1 MAFLASVTLS
11 KTLSWERDKTDGVHL
26 NGSCFFLQ
34 PTGYKFT
41 CFCRIL
47 SAFTL
52 ENNFKNF
59 CRIRSSRSN
68 PAKAISGHNYTTIFL
83 KKCIISI
90 LWFSNFHKQHRF
102 TKKLRNDS
110 FNICVSC
117 LNLILLFLNVDVVL
131 EPKTFVLT
139 EVQTHNPGHSTQCS
153 EPSVIPLSYPGA
165 PITLR
170 LKYFAMTFWKS
181 GVNIINKV

>member
-1 MAFLASVTLS
+1 MDLV
-11 KTLSWERDKTDGVHL
+11 
-26 NGSCFFLQ
+26 FFLP

-117 LNLILLFLNVDVVL
+117 LNLILLFLSVDVVL
-131 EPKTFVLT
+131 EQKTFVLT

-153 EPSVIPLSYPGA
+153 EPSVIPSAIQA
-165 PITLR
+165 PQWDFGNQESTKSRVASFATLKFNA
-170 LKYFAMTFWKS
+170 LI
-181 GVNIINKV
+181 G